1 MRTAV
6 LRAFRALGKGAKL
19 TAPERRVLL
28 LAWLAAPLVTS
39 SLRAVGL
46 KGTRWWLSASAR
58 AGARLLPGPLA
69 LPDVPRAAE
78 LVAVAYRYHWVGGE
92 CLPRALTQA
101 WLHGLAG
108 QSVRLCIGVAPQGER
123 LAAHAWVEPA
133 DTTRPAGAI
142 DLVPLRAA
150 A

>member
-1 MRTAV
+1 MT
-6 LRAFRALGKGAKL
+6 
-19 TAPERRVLL
+19 T
-28 LAWLAAPLVTS
+28 

-46 KGTRWWLSASAR
+46 KGTLRWLVASAR
-58 AGARLLPGPLA
+58 AGARLVPGA
-69 LPDVPRAAE
+69 ELPDLPRAAE

-108 QSVRLCIGVAPQGER
+108 KSVRVCVGVAPHGDR
-123 LAAHAWVEPA
+123 LAAHAWVESADPA
-133 DTTRPAGAI
+133 RPAGAI